1 VISSSQARTSLAD
14 HSCLHMQV
22 LTQGMKASVDSIQGW
37 QLLSQL
43 QLQNQQYDLAA
54 ESAAKGLK
62 CLHQRQKR
70 GYRSQPAIAAGIVLA
85 RARSLLHLG
94 LSDDAVALF
103 KALTGKPPYTPP
115 TPPSSPHPTPPPQSR
130 LPSLWKA
137 VLPWPQLLV
146 LFLSCRCS
154 QNTEM
159 LVKLHLE
166 RPGTTHKWHVCMH
179 GKILFEWQPTQQ

>member
-1 VISSSQARTSLAD
+1 VSSSSQARTSSAD
-14 HSCLHMQV
+14 DSSVHTQV
-22 LTQGMKASVDSIQGW
+22 LTQGIKASVDSIQSW

-94 LSDDAVALF
+94 LSDVAVA
-103 KALTGKPPYTPP
+103 PPLTPP
-115 TPPSSPHPTPPPQSR
+115 HPPKAGCHPCGRQSC
-130 LPSLWKA
+130 LGPSC
-137 VLPWPQLLV
+137 
-146 LFLSCRCS
+146 LSCFS
-154 QNTEM
+154 
-159 LVKLHLE
+159 LVDVAKTQKCWSNCTWKGQGQHIN
-166 RPGTTHKWHVCMH
+166 GMFACMVRYCLS
-179 GKILFEWQPTQQ
+179 GNLPNSDVWSC

>member
-43 QLQNQQYDLAA
+43 QLQNQQYDMAA

-70 GYRSQPAIAAGIVLA
+70 GYCSQPAIAAGIVLA
-85 RARSLLHLG
+85 RAHSLLHLG

-103 KALTGKPPYTPP
+103 DALTGKFTPSTPP
-115 TPPSSPHPTPPPQSR
+115 LIPPSSPHFTSQSR
-130 LPSLWKA
+130 LPSLWP
-137 VLPWPQLLV
+137 VLPWPHLRLL
-146 LFLSCRCS
+146 FFSCKCS
-154 QNTEM
+154 HNTGT
-159 LVKLHLE
+159 LVRWQFEK
-166 RPGTTHKWHVCMH
+166 PGTTHAWHDCM
-179 GKILFEWQPTQQ
+179 LD